1 MNNNSDNI
9 LNESN
14 NPLTD
19 NPLTNNS
26 LTNNSVN
33 GNPLTNNGNNSING
47 NNSVNAN
54 NSILNDIMSP
64 EELKELDIRNENRYR
79 TYIATEAALA
89 SWLRNTLNLFV
100 GGIAIITFSKSKEK
114 YLLSLIFSLGGLL
127 MGIIAYIEFNER
139 KKLIEKRQFGNLKI
153 ASSNQQATLWV
164 LIIITGL
171 YVLRFFV
178 VSKKYTLKDI
188 FKSK

>member
-14 NPLTD
+14 NPLT
-19 NPLTNNS
+19 
-26 LTNNSVN
+26 NNSVN
-33 GNPLTNNGNNSING
+33 GNNPLTNNPLTNNGNNHVNG
-47 NNSVNAN
+47 NNPITN
-54 NSILNDIMSP
+54 NSILSDIMSP

-79 TYIATEAALA
+79 TYIATEGALA

-114 YLLSLIFSLGGLL
+114 YLLSLIFSLGGLV

-153 ASSNQQATLWV
+153 SSANQSATLWV

>member
-1 MNNNSDNI
+1 
-9 LNESN
+9 
-14 NPLTD
+14 
-19 NPLTNNS
+19 
-26 LTNNSVN
+26 
-33 GNPLTNNGNNSING
+33 
-47 NNSVNAN
+47 
-54 NSILNDIMSP
+54 
-64 EELKELDIRNENRYR
+64 
-79 TYIATEAALA
+79 
-89 SWLRNTLNLFV
+89 
-100 GGIAIITFSKSKEK
+100 
-114 YLLSLIFSLGGLL
+114 

-153 ASSNQQATLWV
+153 SSANQSATLWV